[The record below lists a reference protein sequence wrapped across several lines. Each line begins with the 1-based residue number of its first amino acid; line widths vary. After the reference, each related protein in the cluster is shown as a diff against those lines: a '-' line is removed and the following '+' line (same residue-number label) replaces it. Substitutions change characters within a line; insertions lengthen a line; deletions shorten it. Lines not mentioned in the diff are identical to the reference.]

1 MFNVN
6 GYDITLSKGDTG
18 VIRITTTTTYTFAAE
33 DRAVFTLKD
42 GTGAIVKEVVAELT
56 EENGVFTVEFF
67 NGDTDQLAAGSYN
80 WDVRYVIHP
89 YYDESGKIINGDQVI
104 TPRQPMGLTLLNVV
118 GEV

>member
-18 VIRITTTTTYTFAAE
+18 AILITTTTTYTFDE
-33 DRAVFTLKD
+33 NDRAVFTLKD
-42 GTGAIVKEVVAELT
+42 GSGAIVKEVIAGLT
-56 EENGVFTVEFF
+56 NGAFTVEFY
-67 NGDTDQLAAGSYN
+67 NQDTDTLASGNYS

-89 YYDESGKIINGDQVI
+89 YYDDAGRIINGDQVI
-104 TPRQPMGLTLLNVV
+104 TPRQPMSLTLLNVV